1 VIFKRLRLG
10 SGLDHPKRW
19 DMGADDKIGLM
30 LQIAARIEG
39 VRESTRLPVHAKAR
53 IRTNSNTVEGKVEN
67 LSMNGAYVTLDQPVK
82 LNSSVV
88 ISIFDSPNTLRV
100 VYDIKAKV
108 VWVMGNGVGLQF
120 A

>member
-1 VIFKRLRLG
+1 
-10 SGLDHPKRW
+10 
-19 DMGADDKIGLM
+19 MGANDTMNLM
-30 LQIAARIEG
+30 LQLSARIDK

-53 IRTNSNTVEGKVEN
+53 ICSNGDTVEGNVEN
-67 LSMNGAYVTLDQPVK
+67 LSMNGAYVTSDQPVK

-88 ISIFDSPNTLRV
+88 ISIFDSANTSRV

>member
-1 VIFKRLRLG
+1 
-10 SGLDHPKRW
+10 
-19 DMGADDKIGLM
+19 MGAEDTISLM
-30 LQIAARIEG
+30 LKLAAGIDK
-39 VRESTRLPVHAKAR
+39 VRESTRLPVSAKAR
-53 IRTNSNTVEGKVEN
+53 IRTNGDTIEGKVEN
-67 LSMNGAYVTLDQPVK
+67 LSMNGAYVTADQPVK

-88 ISIFDSPNTLRV
+88 ISLFDSANTSRV